1 MSSDL
6 KFPDV
11 DTPALLLDRDQV
23 ERNVERYQSAAD
35 AAGIELRP
43 HAKAHKC
50 PQLARLQMNR
60 GAVGLCCAKLA
71 EAEALA
77 AHGLATFLVTTPI
90 GGALKIRRLINLA
103 RTCKVTVV
111 ADGEQNVAELSAA
124 ATQAA
129 LTFDVL
135 VDVDVGQGRTGVT
148 PGAAAGALA
157 ALIKASK
164 NLRFRGLQGYQ
175 GKLQGVASLDDRKTL
190 VEEAMSKLAASKRA
204 VTQAGLPVEITTG
217 GGTGSF
223 PIDLELKHL
232 TEVQPG
238 SYVTMDTN
246 YAKVRLGGGDDHPLG
261 HPLTIL
267 AGVISRPTEDR
278 AVVDVGWK
286 SASCDSGT
294 PALRDAGELS
304 FEFAGDEHGIL
315 RRAGARL
322 ALKPG
327 ERIELVPS
335 HCDTTVNLYDSF
347 VVHRSGRLEAL
358 WPIVGR
364 GKSQ

>member
-1 MSSDL
+1 MRSDA
-6 KFPDV
+6 KFPEI
-11 DTPALLLDRDQV
+11 DTPALLLDLDQV
-23 ERNVERYQSAAD
+23 ERNVERYQGAAD
-35 AAGIELRP
+35 AAGIGLRP

-50 PQLARLQMNR
+50 PQVARLQMDR

-77 AHGLATFLVTTPI
+77 AHGLATFLVTTPVV
-90 GGALKIRRLINLA
+90 GALKIGRLIKLA
-103 RTCKVTVV
+103 RTCKVMVV
-111 ADGEQNVAELSAA
+111 ADDEQNLVELSAA
-124 ATQAA
+124 AAQTD
-129 LTFDVL
+129 LMLDVL

-148 PGAAAGALA
+148 SGAAAA
-157 ALIKASK
+157 ALVARIKASK
-164 NLRFRGLQGYQ
+164 NLRFCGLQGYQ
-175 GKLQGVASLDDRKTL
+175 GKLQGVASLEDRKTL
-190 VEEAMSKLAASKRA
+190 VGEAMSKLAASEKA
-204 VTQAGLPVEITTG
+204 VREAGLPVDIITG

-223 PIDLELKHL
+223 PIDLKLNQL
-232 TEVQPG
+232 TDVQPG

-246 YAKVRLGGGDDHPLG
+246 YAKVRLGGDDDHPLG

-267 AGVISRPTEDR
+267 ASVISRPTDDR
-278 AVVDVGWK
+278 VVVDVGWK

-294 PALRDAGELS
+294 PALRDAGDLS

-315 RRAGARL
+315 RRAGGPV
-322 ALKPG
+322 ALKSG

-335 HCDTTVNLYDSF
+335 HCDTTVNLYDTF
-347 VVHRSGRLEAL
+347 VVHRSGKLETV